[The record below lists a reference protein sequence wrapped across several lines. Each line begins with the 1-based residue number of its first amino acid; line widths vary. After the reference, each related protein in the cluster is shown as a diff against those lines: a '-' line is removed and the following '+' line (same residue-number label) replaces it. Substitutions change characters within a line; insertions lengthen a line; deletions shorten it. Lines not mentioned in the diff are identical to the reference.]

1 MAASN
6 CKHECLVIFRII
18 CRLFLIIVGIVVNIA
33 GIGVSV
39 RERIDI
45 IEVKLI
51 QKILLLK
58 NLAAFC

>member
-6 CKHECLVIFRII
+6 CKHECLVIFCII
-18 CRLFLIIVGIVVNIA
+18 RRLFLIIVGIVNIA